1 MRLDTTQVWRDASAT
16 IGANREVLAVLAG
29 VFFFLPSL
37 AVGLFLPP
45 PEPPAGAEPKQI
57 LALMGEF
64 YQSAAPYMLA
74 NALVQ
79 TLGQLAVLALIT
91 RSERLTVGEALREG
105 SSSLLPYIG
114 AQLLVTLGTMLAVGV
129 VLLLGG
135 LSGSVPLVIG
145 LGLIALV
152 AAVYIGMRFI
162 LVPPVIMI
170 DRLRNPVEIL
180 RRSWALTQGNVGPML
195 LFLFLLILAMV
206 VIGAVAGGIVGIVL
220 ALVGGAEAVRIG
232 SAAVSA
238 LVGAGMTLVIVASFV
253 SMHRQLAG
261 TRPDEASA
269 AFE

>member
-64 YQSAAPYMLA
+64 YQTAAPYMLA

-79 TLGQLAVLALIT
+79 TLGQLAVLVLIT

-114 AQLLVTLGTMLAVGV
+114 AQLLVTFGTMLAVGV

-135 LSGSVPLVIG
+135 LSGSVALVIG
-145 LGLIALV
+145 LV